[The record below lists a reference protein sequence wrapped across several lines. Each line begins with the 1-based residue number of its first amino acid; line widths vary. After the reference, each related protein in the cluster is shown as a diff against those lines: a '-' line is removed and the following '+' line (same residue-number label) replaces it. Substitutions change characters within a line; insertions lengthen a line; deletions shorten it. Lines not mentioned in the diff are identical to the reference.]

1 MKNQWYHFLRST
13 KLTKTKTKTN
23 QAMSTSE
30 FFPESTRNKVIELNT
45 CSVKSVHEDWC
56 PYTLMQPS
64 YQRGITWTEA
74 KVDKFINTI
83 MCDEYVPPVLL
94 YKYPE
99 ALGDIEFESID
110 GQHRMESIKAFREA
124 APMINKKGTE
134 IPAYVKSGDIY
145 MFYKETEYTRNWQIK
160 MGYSVEYLDER
171 QQKKF
176 DRFRLSIQVYNNEL
190 TLDERRRIFANLQ
203 EGVPVRNSDKLK
215 NTVDGK
221 LVSELNEI
229 DWESPYKEH
238 YMSLLT
244 SCREQNRLFC
254 IVRLRMIF
262 ENSEN
267 TDEYCRMIDSSIKR
281 GIEKGRF
288 LAQGNIGK
296 FDDVMTKVY
305 GALVQLKGIH
315 PGAKY
320 TPIQV
325 FALVLEI
332 FKSHEEP
339 EKVDRLVERCAT
351 YIVNEKGK
359 NYDVNNNEFN
369 NKTLWFDAKY
379 PIECAIAY
387 TNKCREYLSSSDAP
401 IAAQISG
408 KRKYNKSTS
417 RTAVWEKRFFGET
430 IGNCF
435 CCHKTLKNTGVNWD
449 RGHDLAHS
457 NGGSDTDIANL
468 EVVCKKCNLEQGT
481 RTLLEFKRFK
491 ELAKGTNN

>member
-1 MKNQWYHFLRST
+1 MKKPRYHFLIST
-13 KLTKTKTKTN
+13 KQTKTN

-56 PYTLMQPS
+56 PYTLMQPP
-64 YQRGITWTEA
+64 YQRGITWTET

-83 MCDEYVPPVLL
+83 MRDEYVPPVLL

-110 GQHRMESIKAFREA
+110 GQHRLESIKAFREA
-124 APMINKKGTE
+124 APMINKKGKE

-145 MFYKETEYTRNWQIK
+145 MFYKETEYTRNWETET
-160 MGYSVEYLDER
+160 GNSVKYLDER

-176 DRFRLSIQVYNNEL
+176 DKFRLSIQVYNSEL
-190 TLDERRRIFANLQ
+190 TIDERRRIFANLQ

-254 IVRLRMIF
+254 MVRLRMIF
-262 ENSEN
+262 KNLDQ
-267 TDEYCRMIDSSIKR
+267 TDEYCRMIDANIKK
-281 GIEKGRF
+281 GIENGRF
-288 LAQGNIGK
+288 EAQGNIHE

-305 GALVQLKGIH
+305 RALVQLKGIH

-325 FALVLEI
+325 FVLVLEI
-332 FKSHEEP
+332 FKSPDP
-339 EKVDRLVERCAT
+339 ENIDRLVERCAT
-351 YIVNEKGK
+351 YVNSGLKTLP
-359 NYDVNNNEFN
+359 NRDVKDNKTY
-369 NKTLWFDAKY
+369 KTLWFDGSFS
-379 PIECAIAY
+379 IDGAIDY
-387 TNKCREYLSSSDAP
+387 LNMCRKYLSSSEPPMPMPPA
-401 IAAQISG
+401 
-408 KRKYNKSTS
+408 KRKYNKNT
-417 RTAVWEKRFFGET
+417 TKKAVWNKRFCGET
-430 IGNCF
+430 NGNCF
-435 CCHKTLKNTGVNWD
+435 CCDKILKIDGVNWD

-457 NGGSDTDIANL
+457 KCGSDTDINNL
-468 EVVCKKCNLEQGT
+468 EVICKKCNSEQGT
-481 RTLLEFKRFK
+481 RSIDKYMRDI
-491 ELAKGTNN
+491 ELAKGINN

>member
-1 MKNQWYHFLRST
+1 MNPSD
-13 KLTKTKTKTN
+13 
-23 QAMSTSE
+23 

-45 CSVKSVHEDWC
+45 CSVKSVHEDWY

-64 YQRGITWTEA
+64 FQRGLTWPEA

-83 MCDEYVPPVLL
+83 MRDEYVPPVLL
-94 YKYPE
+94 YKYPQSE
-99 ALGDIEFESID
+99 VNGVVEYESID
-110 GQHRMESIKAFREA
+110 GQHRLESIRAFREA
-124 APMINKKGTE
+124 APIVRKNGKS
-134 IPAYVKSGDIY
+134 IPAYVKVGDIY
-145 MFYKETEYTRNWQIK
+145 LFYKETDYTRSWKTETGNR
-160 MGYSVEYLDER
+160 VEYLDER

-176 DRFRLSIQVYNNEL
+176 DRFKLSIQVYNSEL

-229 DWESPYKEH
+229 DWEAPYKEH

-254 IVRLRMIF
+254 VVRLRMIF
-262 ENSEN
+262 ANPERA
-267 TDEYCRMIDSSIKR
+267 DEYCRMLDKTIKN
-281 GIEKGRF
+281 GIEKETF
-288 LAQGNIGK
+288 EAQGNIDE

-305 GALVQLKGIH
+305 GAFVQLKGIH

-320 TPIQV
+320 TPIQI

-339 EKVDRLVERCAT
+339 EKVDRLVERCAS
-351 YIVNEKGK
+351 YIVNDKGK
-359 NYDVNNNEFN
+359 NRDVIENKI
-369 NKTLWFDAKY
+369 NKTLWFDDKF
-379 PIECAIAY
+379 PVDGAIRY
-387 TNKCREYLSSSDAP
+387 LKECREYLSSSDAP
-401 IAAQISG
+401 IAPKIST
-408 KRKYNKSTS
+408 KRKYSKNTTKK
-417 RTAVWEKRFFGET
+417 AVWDKRFCGET
-430 IGNCF
+430 SGNCF
-435 CCHKTLKNTGVNWD
+435 CCDKILKNTGANWD

-457 NGGSDTDIANL
+457 KGGSDTDINNF
-468 EVVCKKCNLEQGT
+468 EVVCKKCNSEQGT

-491 ELAKGTNN
+491 ELAKGNNN